1 MTANSHH
8 PARTLASISVL
19 MVDDHYHTRKVL
31 RTMLTGLGVTAIHEA
46 ADGEIGLAAI
56 VRFKPDIVLVDWDM
70 PVVNGLEFIRTV
82 RQPGRFPYPDLPII
96 LLTGH
101 AERWRVIE
109 AARYGVHEYLL
120 KPVSTQA
127 LIERI
132 TTVLQKPRQMMAL
145 ERNYV
150 PAPRGVVM
158 LDADDPPGR

>member
-1 MTANSHH
+1 MIAKPQH
-8 PARTLASISVL
+8 PARTPASISVL
-19 MVDDHYHTRKVL
+19 VVDDHYHTRKVL
-31 RTMLTGLGVTAIHEA
+31 RTMLAGLGVRTIHEA

-56 VRFKPDIVLVDWDM
+56 VQLKPDIVLVDWDM
-70 PVVNGLEFIRTV
+70 PAVNGLEFIRTV

-101 AERWRVIE
+101 GERWRVIE

-127 LIERI
+127 LLDRI
-132 TTVLQKPRQMMAL
+132 TTILQKPRQMMEL
-145 ERNYV
+145 ERHYV

-158 LDADDPPGR
+158 LDADP

>member
-1 MTANSHH
+1 MNARSQQ

-19 MVDDHYHTRKVL
+19 VVDDHYHTRKVL
-31 RTMLTGLGVTAIHEA
+31 RTMLTGLGVMAIHEA

-56 VRFKPDIVLVDWDM
+56 VRLKPDIVLVDWDM
-70 PVVNGLEFIRTV
+70 PAINGLEFIRMV
-82 RQPGRFPYPDLPII
+82 RQPGHFPYPDVPII

-101 AERWRVIE
+101 AERWRVVE

-127 LIERI
+127 LLDRI
-132 TTVLQKPRQMMAL
+132 TTVLKKPRQMMEL

-158 LDADDPPGR
+158 LDAEKP